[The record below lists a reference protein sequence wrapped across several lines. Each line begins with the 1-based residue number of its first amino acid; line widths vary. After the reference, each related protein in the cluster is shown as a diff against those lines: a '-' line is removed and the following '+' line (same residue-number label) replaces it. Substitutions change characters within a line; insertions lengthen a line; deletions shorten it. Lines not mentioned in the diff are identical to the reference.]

1 MRNKGKNIKFYTDMK
16 KNVFIATLL
25 LGFALTANTGCA
37 DSKTTSKKNGLESLD
52 NLSELSNLSELA
64 ETNQV
69 ESGKLDK
76 TAKKTFALK
85 GFNKINAGGIVKVHF
100 TQASDY
106 EVKAVGTPK
115 LMSAMT
121 AYVED
126 ETLNITLKKNVNT
139 NGGNERVDF
148 YVKAPDLTF
157 VDIGGACSFTA
168 GSIKTENFGYDLSG
182 AVKCRIGKLKC
193 KKADLEASG
202 AVNVELIAEA
212 DELKMDNSGA
222 CKTNLKF
229 KGGTLDIE
237 NSGAGN
243 INAEVDCK
251 VLKSDNSGAS
261 KVTYTGTADKTTIE
275 NSGVAKTNT
284 KLLNNL

>member
-1 MRNKGKNIKFYTDMK
+1 MK
-16 KNVFIATLL
+16 KNVFIATLV

-37 DSKTTSKKNGLESLD
+37 DSKNTSNLKGLEALD
-52 NLSELSNLSELA
+52 DLSELSNLAELA
-64 ETNQV
+64 DKDWT
-69 ESGKLDK
+69 ESDSSDEKDDK
-76 TAKKTFALK
+76 QPTAKKTFGLK
-85 GFNKINAGGIVKVHF
+85 GFNKIKAGGIVKIHF

-126 ETLNITLKKNVNT
+126 NTLNITLRKNINT
-139 NGGNERVDF
+139 NGGNERVNF

-157 VDIGGACSFTA
+157 VDMGGATSFTA

-182 AVKCRIGKLKC
+182 AAKCRIAKLKC

-202 AVNVELIAEA
+202 AVNTELIAEA
-212 DELKMDNSGA
+212 DELKLDNSGA

-261 KVTYTGTADKTTIE
+261 KVSYTGTADKTKIE

-284 KLLNNL
+284 KLLNNI

>member
-1 MRNKGKNIKFYTDMK
+1 MK

-37 DSKTTSKKNGLESLD
+37 DSKTTSKKNGLEALD
-52 NLSELSNLSELA
+52 NLSEVSNLSELA
-64 ETNQV
+64 ETGWT
-69 ESGKLDK
+69 ESGNNSDEKGEK
-76 TAKKTFALK
+76 QPTAKKTFGLK

-115 LMSAMT
+115 IMSAMT

-126 ETLNITLKKNVNT
+126 NTLKITLKKNVNI

-157 VDIGGACSFTA
+157 VDMGGATSFTA
-168 GSIKTENFGYDLSG
+168 GSINTENFGYDLSG

-193 KKADLEASG
+193 KRADLEASG
-202 AVNVELIAEA
+202 AVNIELIAEA

-251 VLKSDNSGAS
+251 MLKSDNSGAS
-261 KVTYTGTADKTTIE
+261 KASYMGTADKTNIE
-275 NSGVAKTNT
+275 NSGIAKTNT

>member
-1 MRNKGKNIKFYTDMK
+1 MK

-37 DSKTTSKKNGLESLD
+37 DSKTTSKASGLEALD
-52 NLSELSNLSELA
+52 NLSELSDLSELSKLSELA
-64 ETNQV
+64 ETDWT
-69 ESGKLDK
+69 ESDSQDEKDDK
-76 TAKKTFALK
+76 QPTAKKTFALK
-85 GFNKINAGGIVKVHF
+85 GFNKIKAGGIVKVHF
-100 TQASDY
+100 TQANDY

-126 ETLNITLKKNVNT
+126 NTLNITLQKSVNT
-139 NGGNERVDF
+139 NGGHERVDF
-148 YVKAPDLTF
+148 YVKAPDLAF
-157 VDIGGACSFTA
+157 VDMGGATRFTA
-168 GSIKTENFGYDLSG
+168 GSINTENFGYDLSG
-182 AVKCRIGKLKC
+182 AVKCRIAKLKC

-202 AVNVELIAEA
+202 AVNIELIAEA

-261 KVTYTGTADKTTIE
+261 KASYTGTADKTKIE